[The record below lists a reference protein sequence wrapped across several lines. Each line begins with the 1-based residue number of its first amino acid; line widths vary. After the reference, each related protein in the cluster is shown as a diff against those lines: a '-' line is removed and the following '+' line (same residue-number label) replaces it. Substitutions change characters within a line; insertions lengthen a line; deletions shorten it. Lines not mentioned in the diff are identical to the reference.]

1 MWEEMATGTK
11 KTKKQAAAEPA
22 VEPAVEQETT
32 PRKRKKVTKTTEF
45 EEPETVAAEPL
56 PSEAEP
62 EPAVEQETAP
72 RKRKK
77 ATKKTEFEEPETV
90 AAAAEPWPSEP
101 EPETAAEEVAEEAPA
116 AVKPEDGA
124 ETAEEAESGERLQKL
139 LARAGVASRRKAE
152 ELIAEGRVQVNGQVV
167 TEPGTRAVMGR
178 DHVRVD
184 GKLLQAAER
193 MRYFVLNK
201 PKGYVTTVS
210 DPEGRATVMEFFQ
223 SVRERVYPV
232 GRLDYLSEGLLVM
245 TNDGEL
251 ANGLTRAANGVEKRY
266 LVKVSGEPDEEAL
279 DELRGG
285 VVIERGRPGTGTGR
299 VRTAPAQI
307 RKVRQGDNPWFEV
320 VLIEG
325 RNRELRKMFEEIG
338 HHVEKIRRVGYGP
351 LELDVE
357 PGKLRE
363 LDEEEVRLLRLA
375 SEGKWKPKRRREPI
389 SLPKE
394 AGRSVDHAKAGR
406 SGAGRP
412 MRSGERSREAGSR
425 YEGRAESGGGRPSR
439 PFAGRSDRPASGRSG
454 AGRPAAG
461 RVTSDRME
469 TGRAGAERPGR
480 ERSGFAKPG
489 FSKPG
494 FSKPGFSKPGFS
506 KPGFSEPGFSE
517 PGFSK
522 PDFEPSAP
530 ARGGFQRKERDR
542 GDAGASRFAG
552 PKPGARRNTGWDS
565 DHEDAPRGPAVRL
578 EITPHEAGGQDM
590 GRREGSRPRPER
602 RDSGWERSDRPT
614 GARAG
619 FSRQFGAGRPG
630 ARPAGSRAGFTRSTD
645 SRDADSRDARP
656 GRAPG
661 AGRSWQDRKGGEFG
675 RPEGGRE
682 RGGSAR
688 PGADDRERSS
698 AGRSEGEFRPGSSR
712 PGSFRPGSS
721 RPGSSRPGSSR
732 PGSFRPDSS
741 RPGSSRPGSS
751 RPSGARSFGSR
762 PGGSRPASSRSA
774 AGASGRSSE
783 RSSGRWQ
790 EPEARPQP
798 GGRNSRPRV
807 DAAGKTRDKNRWRDS
822 FQGKSKGKPKWSGKR
837 SDKPKEE

>member
-11 KTKKQAAAEPA
+11 KTKKQTAAEPA
-22 VEPAVEQETT
+22 VEQAVEQETT
-32 PRKRKKVTKTTEF
+32 SRKRKKVTKTTES

-62 EPAVEQETAP
+62 VPAVEQETAP

-77 ATKKTEFEEPETV
+77 ATKKTESEEPETV
-90 AAAAEPWPSEP
+90 VAAAEPWPSEPEP

-116 AVKPEDGA
+116 AAKPEDSA

-307 RKVRQGDNPWFEV
+307 RKVRQGENPWFEV

-406 SGAGRP
+406 SSAGRP

-480 ERSGFAKPG
+480 ERSGF
-489 FSKPG
+489 SKPG

-506 KPGFSEPGFSE
+506 KP
-517 PGFSK
+517 
-522 PDFEPSAP
+522 DFESSAP
-530 ARGGFQRKERDR
+530 ARAGFQRKERDR

-619 FSRQFGAGRPG
+619 FSKQSGAGRPG
-630 ARPAGSRAGFTRSTD
+630 TRPAGSRAGFTRSTD

-688 PGADDRERSS
+688 PGADNRERSS
-698 AGRSEGEFRPGSSR
+698 AGRSEGE
-712 PGSFRPGSS
+712 FRPGSS

-751 RPSGARSFGSR
+751 RPSGARSF
-762 PGGSRPASSRSA
+762 GSRPASSRSA

>member
-1 MWEEMATGTK
+1 MATGTK
-11 KTKKQAAAEPA
+11 KTKKTAAAES
-22 VEPAVEQETT
+22 AVEQEAT
-32 PRKRKKVTKTTEF
+32 PG
-45 EEPETVAAEPL
+45 
-56 PSEAEP
+56 
-62 EPAVEQETAP
+62 
-72 RKRKK
+72 KRKK
-77 ATKKTEFEEPETV
+77 ATKKTESKEPDAV
-90 AAAAEPWPSEP
+90 AVALQPIPNEP
-101 EPETAAEEVAEEAPA
+101 EPTAEVASDAVEAAVAEEVPEEVATEVPEEAPA
-116 AVKPEDGA
+116 AVKPDDSV
-124 ETAEEAESGERLQKL
+124 ETGEEAEPGERLQKL

-167 TEPGTRAVMGR
+167 TEPGTRAVLGR

-223 SVRERVYPV
+223 NVRERVYPV

-266 LVKVSGEPDEEAL
+266 LVKVSGEPDAEAL

-307 RKVRQGDNPWFEV
+307 RKVRQGENPWFEV

-406 SGAGRP
+406 RSAGRP
-412 MRSGERSREAGSR
+412 MRSGERSREAGSRR

-439 PFAGRSDRPASGRSG
+439 PFASRSDRPV
-454 AGRPAAG
+454 AGRFGAEKPG
-461 RVTSDRME
+461 PDRRG
-469 TGRAGAERPGR
+469 TGRFGADRPSANRATGDRPGR
-480 ERSGFAKPG
+480 ERSE
-489 FSKPG
+489 FSKPR
-494 FSKPGFSKPGFS
+494 
-506 KPGFSEPGFSE
+506 
-517 PGFSK
+517 
-522 PDFEPSAP
+522 FEKQASV
-530 ARGGFQRKERDR
+530 RTGFQRKENDR
-542 GDAGASRFAG
+542 SEVGASRFGAL
-552 PKPGARRNTGWDS
+552 KPGARRNAGWDS

-590 GRREGSRPRPER
+590 GWREGNRSRTEQ
-602 RDSGWERSDRPT
+602 RDSGRNRSDRPA
-614 GARAG
+614 GARTG
-619 FSRQFGAGRPG
+619 FSKQSGAGRPG
-630 ARPAGSRAGFTRSTD
+630 ARMAGSRAGFARS
-645 SRDADSRDARP
+645 SDSRDARP

-661 AGRSWQDRKGGEFG
+661 AGRNWQDRKGSEDS
-675 RPEGGRE
+675 RPEGNRE
-682 RGGSAR
+682 RGGTR
-688 PGADDRERSS
+688 PGTDRRERSS
-698 AGRSEGEFRPGSSR
+698 GGRSEGEFRQRSSR
-712 PGSFRPGSS
+712 PGSTRPGN
-721 RPGSSRPGSSR
+721 
-732 PGSFRPDSS
+732 
-741 RPGSSRPGSS
+741 S

-762 PGGSRPASSRSA
+762 PGSSQPASSRSA
-774 AGASGRSSE
+774 AGASGRSGS
-783 RSSGRWQ
+783 RWQ

-837 SDKPKEE
+837 SDKPKE

>member
-1 MWEEMATGTK
+1 MATGTK
-11 KTKKQAAAEPA
+11 KTKKQTAAEPA
-22 VEPAVEQETT
+22 VEQAVEQETT
-32 PRKRKKVTKTTEF
+32 PRKRKKVTKTTES

-56 PSEAEP
+56 PSEAES
-62 EPAVEQETAP
+62 EPAVGQETAP

-77 ATKKTEFEEPETV
+77 ATKKTESEEPETV
-90 AAAAEPWPSEP
+90 VAAAEPWPSEPEP

-116 AVKPEDGA
+116 AAKPEDSA

-307 RKVRQGDNPWFEV
+307 RKVRQGENPWFEV

-406 SGAGRP
+406 SSAGRP

-461 RVTSDRME
+461 RIQSDRMGA
-469 TGRAGAERPGR
+469 GRVGAYSPDR
-480 ERSGFAKPG
+480 ERSGYAKPGYSKPG

-506 KPGFSEPGFSE
+506 KP
-517 PGFSK
+517 
-522 PDFEPSAP
+522 DFESSAP

-590 GRREGSRPRPER
+590 GRREGNRPRPER

-619 FSRQFGAGRPG
+619 FSKQSGAGRPG
-630 ARPAGSRAGFTRSTD
+630 TRPAGSRAGFTRSTD

-675 RPEGGRE
+675 RPAGDRE

-688 PGADDRERSS
+688 PGADNRERSS
-698 AGRSEGEFRPGSSR
+698 AGRSEGE
-712 PGSFRPGSS
+712 FRPGSS

-751 RPSGARSFGSR
+751 RPSGARSF
-762 PGGSRPASSRSA
+762 GSRPASSRSA